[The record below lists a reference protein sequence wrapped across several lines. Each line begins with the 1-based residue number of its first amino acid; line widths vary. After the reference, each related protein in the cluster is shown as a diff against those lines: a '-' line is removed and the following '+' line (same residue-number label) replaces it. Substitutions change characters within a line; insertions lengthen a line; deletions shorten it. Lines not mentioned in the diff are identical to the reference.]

1 MCFVEYFV
9 SMSEA
14 LEIPER
20 METLNRKIDYAS
32 EVRLGPVS
40 YPILTHLNYPFQVQV
55 TLRELV
61 TEVPPPPP
69 TPPPSKADLIY
80 LYF

>member
-1 MCFVEYFV
+1 MSMSVGGLFYSADGLCCVEYFV

-32 EVRLGPVS
+32 EVRITPV
-40 YPILTHLNYPFQVQV
+40 F
-55 TLRELV
+55 
-61 TEVPPPPP
+61 
-69 TPPPSKADLIY
+69 
-80 LYF
+80 